1 MMKFKLDENLGPSI
15 HEMFIRRGH
24 DCLMV
29 REQGL
34 GGAVDARL
42 WAATVSEDRI
52 LVTTDHDFGNVLIY
66 PPSRTAGIAVLNPPG
81 TVSRTLLRALAEALL
96 NALEQRTIRGKLWI
110 VEPSR
115 IREHESEESGA
126 E

>member
-52 LVTTDHDFGNVLIY
+52 LVTTDHDFGNVMTY
-66 PPSRTAGIAVLNPPG
+66 PPSSTAGIAVLNPPG

-96 NALEQRTIRGKLWI
+96 VALEQRSIRGKLWI

>member
-1 MMKFKLDENLGPSI
+1 MKFKLDENLGPSI

-52 LVTTDHDFGNVLIY
+52 LVTTDHDFGNVMTY

-96 NALEQRTIRGKLWI
+96 VALEQRSIRGKLWI

>member
-24 DCLMV
+24 DCFMV

-42 WAATVSEDRI
+42 WAAALSEDRI
-52 LVTTDHDFGNVLIY
+52 LVTTDHDFGNVLRY

-81 TVSRTLLRALAEALL
+81 IASRALLRTLVEALL
-96 NALEQRTIRGKLWI
+96 VALQQGSIRGKLWI

-115 IREHESEESGA
+115 IREHESEESRA

>member
-29 REQGL
+29 REQDL

-42 WAATVSEDRI
+42 WAAALSEDRV
-52 LVTTDHDFGNVLIY
+52 LVTTTMI
-66 PPSRTAGIAVLNPPG
+66 SAMC
-81 TVSRTLLRALAEALL
+81 
-96 NALEQRTIRGKLWI
+96 
-110 VEPSR
+110 
-115 IREHESEESGA
+115 
-126 E
+126 